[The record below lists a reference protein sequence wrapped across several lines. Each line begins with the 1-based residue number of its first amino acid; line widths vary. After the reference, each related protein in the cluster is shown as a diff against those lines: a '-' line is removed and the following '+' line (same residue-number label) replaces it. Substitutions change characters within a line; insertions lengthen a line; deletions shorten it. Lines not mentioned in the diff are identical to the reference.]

1 MNGNS
6 ETSQGGGARKVG
18 TSRRALF
25 QSALMAAGVAQGQ
38 GRSLP
43 KQTGTGPAPAAR
55 RAPATTPSQPIV
67 ETAAGKVRGYSVNGT
82 YAFKGIPF
90 GAPTGGALRFQR
102 PAKPVPWS
110 GIRSCL
116 HYGHICPNG
125 NYWSDPQDNAPH
137 SDEDAYLLYRTY
149 WTPAGEDCLRLNV
162 WTPGLAASTR
172 KRPVMVYMHG
182 GGFSGGSGHD
192 LLAYDGEN
200 LARRNDVVVVTHNHR
215 LNVFGYLNLAEIGG
229 ERFASSGN
237 VGMLDLVAALEWV
250 RDNISNFGGDPGNV
264 TIFGQSGG
272 GGKVSAL
279 MAMPEAKGLFQRA
292 VIQSWPF
299 SRFPLPPESGS
310 LAAAVLAEL
319 NLGKSQVAQICDVP
333 IGRLIDASQAA
344 LRRGASPAGDGRWIG
359 WGPTVDGKVLP
370 TDPVDPAAP
379 PISPQVPLLVGT
391 DLNEFVSGVD
401 NPEVETLTEVQ
412 LADRARQRWGTAGKD
427 IVEAYRREYSKATPF
442 QLWAAISAASIRQS
456 TITHVE
462 RRAALG
468 AAPAYQYIFSW
479 PTPVLEGRPS
489 TFHACEIA
497 FVFDNID
504 RCVRQTGG
512 APAALALSTQVSRAW
527 TNFARHGSPD
537 HAGLPHWPAY
547 EAVRRSTMFFDSPCF
562 VKSDPEGAGLRL
574 IRQASVAAL
583 GPRVTP

>member
-1 MNGNS
+1 VNGNS
-6 ETSQGGGARKVG
+6 ETIQGGVAGKAG

-25 QSALMAAGVAQGQ
+25 QGALMAAGIAHGQ
-38 GRSLP
+38 ERSLP
-43 KQTGTGPAPAAR
+43 KQTGTEPAPAAR
-55 RAPATTPSQPIV
+55 RAPATVPPQPVV
-67 ETAAGKVRGYSVNGT
+67 ETAAGKVRGYCLNGV

-102 PAKPVPWS
+102 PAKPAPWP
-110 GIRSCL
+110 GIRSSV
-116 HYGHICPNG
+116 HYGHICPSG
-125 NYWSDPQDNAPH
+125 DYWSDPQDNAPH

-172 KRPVMVYMHG
+172 KRPVLVFMHG

-200 LARRNDVVVVTHNHR
+200 LAHRNDVVVVTHNHR

-229 ERFASSGN
+229 ERFASSAN

-250 RDNISNFGGDPGNV
+250 RDNISTFGGDPGNV

-292 VIQSWPF
+292 AIQSWPF
-299 SRFPLPPESGS
+299 QRLPLPAESGS
-310 LAAAVLAEL
+310 LAAGVLAEL

-333 IGRLIDASQAA
+333 IGRLIEASQAA
-344 LRRGASPAGDGRWIG
+344 LRKVPRPAADGRWTG
-359 WGPTVDGKVLP
+359 WGPTVDGKILP

-379 PISPQVPLLVGT
+379 VISPQVPLLVGT
-391 DLNEFVSGVD
+391 TLNEFVSGLD
-401 NPEVETLTEVQ
+401 NAEVETLTGGQ
-412 LADRARQRWGTAGKD
+412 LADRARQRWGSAGKD
-427 IVEAYRREYSKATPF
+427 IVEAYRREYPKATPF
-442 QLWAAISAASIRQS
+442 RLWAAISTASVRQS
-456 TITHVE
+456 TATHAE
-462 RRAALG
+462 HRAAAG
-468 AAPAYQYIFSW
+468 AAPVYQYIFGW
-479 PTPVLEGRPS
+479 QTPVLDGRPG
-489 TFHACEIA
+489 TFHACDIA
-497 FVFDNID
+497 FVFDNVD

-512 APAALALSTQVSRAW
+512 VPAALALSTQTSRAW
-527 TNFARHGSPD
+527 VNFARHGNPD

-547 EAVRRSTMFFDSPCF
+547 EATRRSTMFLDSPCF
-562 VKSDPEGAGLRL
+562 VKGDPEGAGLRL
-574 IRQASVAAL
+574 IRQSS
-583 GPRVTP
+583 GPRGTP